1 MKYVVAEAGA
11 GGKHPLRVIV
21 SQKHWPGLR
30 DLNAG
35 WIKLFET
42 ETVAEAE
49 ALEALLQPAERLAR
63 HYELTGVNK

>member
-1 MKYVVAEAGA
+1 MKYVVAERRLA
-11 GGKHPLRVIV
+11 GGEHPIRVIV

-35 WIKLFET
+35 WVKLFET

-49 ALEALLQPAERLAR
+49 ALEALLQPAERVDKNINR
-63 HYELTGVNK
+63 S